1 LKSKI
6 TLELTS
12 GDHKLIKA
20 LYEALYP
27 DNINLPEGL
36 HIRMERVGGCL
47 LLEVESEFRLETLI
61 STVEEML
68 EDMQSAL
75 ASLSAVK
82 ADARP

>member
-1 LKSKI
+1 MRSKI

-12 GDHKLIKA
+12 GDQKLIKA

-36 HIRMERVGGCL
+36 HIRMERIGDSL

-68 EDMQSAL
+68 EDIHSAI
-75 ASLSAVK
+75 ASLNVVK
-82 ADARP
+82 ADA

>member
-1 LKSKI
+1 MRSKI
-6 TLELTS
+6 TLEITS
-12 GDHKLIKA
+12 GDQKLIKA

-36 HIRMERVGGCL
+36 HIRMERIGDSL

-68 EDMQSAL
+68 EDIHSAI

-82 ADARP
+82 ADA

>member
-1 LKSKI
+1 MRSKI
-6 TLELTS
+6 TLEIPS
-12 GDHKLIKA
+12 GDQKLIKA

-36 HIRMERVGGCL
+36 HIRMERIGDSL

-68 EDMQSAL
+68 EDIHSAI
-75 ASLSAVK
+75 ASLNVVK
-82 ADARP
+82 ADA

>member
-1 LKSKI
+1 MRSKI

-12 GDHKLIKA
+12 GDQKLIKA
-20 LYEALYP
+20 LYDALYP

-36 HIRMERVGGCL
+36 HIRMERVGSTL

-68 EDMQSAL
+68 EDIHSAL
-75 ASLSAVK
+75 ASLDVVK
-82 ADARP
+82 ADA

>member
-1 LKSKI
+1 LRSKI

-12 GDHKLIKA
+12 GDQKLIKA
-20 LYEALYP
+20 LYDALYP

-36 HIRMERVGGCL
+36 HIRMEHVGSTL

-68 EDMQSAL
+68 EDIHSAL
-75 ASLSAVK
+75 ASLDVVK
-82 ADARP
+82 ADA

>member
-1 LKSKI
+1 LRSKI

-12 GDHKLIKA
+12 GDQKLIKA
-20 LYEALYP
+20 LYDALYP

-36 HIRMERVGGCL
+36 HIRMERVGSTL

-68 EDMQSAL
+68 EDIHSAL
-75 ASLSAVK
+75 ASLDVVK
-82 ADARP
+82 ADA

>member
-1 LKSKI
+1 LRSKI

-12 GDHKLIKA
+12 GDQKLIKA

-36 HIRMERVGGCL
+36 HIRMERIGDSL

-68 EDMQSAL
+68 EDIHSAI
-75 ASLSAVK
+75 ASLNVVK
-82 ADARP
+82 ADA

>member
-1 LKSKI
+1 MRSKI

-12 GDHKLIKA
+12 SDQKLIKA

-27 DNINLPEGL
+27 DNINLPQGL
-36 HIRMERVGGCL
+36 HIKMKLVEGTL

-68 EDMQSAL
+68 DDIHSAL
-75 ASLSAVK
+75 ASLNVVK
-82 ADARP
+82 ADA

>member
-1 LKSKI
+1 MRSKI

-12 GDHKLIKA
+12 SDQKLIKA
-20 LYEALYP
+20 LYDALYP

-36 HIRMERVGGCL
+36 HISMERVGSTL

-68 EDMQSAL
+68 EDIHSAM
-75 ASLSAVK
+75 ASLDAVK
-82 ADARP
+82 ADA

>member
-1 LKSKI
+1 LRSKI

-12 GDHKLIKA
+12 SDQKLIKA

-27 DNINLPEGL
+27 DNINLPQGL
-36 HIRMERVGGCL
+36 HIKMKLVEGTL

-68 EDMQSAL
+68 DDIHSAL
-75 ASLSAVK
+75 ASLNVVK
-82 ADARP
+82 ADA

>member
-1 LKSKI
+1 LRSKI
-6 TLELTS
+6 TLEIPS
-12 GDHKLIKA
+12 GDQKLIKA

-36 HIRMERVGGCL
+36 HIRMERIGDSL

-68 EDMQSAL
+68 EDIHSAI
-75 ASLSAVK
+75 ASLNVVK
-82 ADARP
+82 ADA